1 MSTFRPVR
9 GGKYSFFA
17 QPPTAQPAGQR
28 GTQLAAKP
36 RPTYPTRR
44 GRAPHVCPAVPVVKM
59 TVDDLIVEI
68 SVLFGRHR
76 DIADDQ
82 VLGEREFKVAN
93 RAGLPCKVVSALLW
107 VPSLG
112 KCPS

>member
-1 MSTFRPVR
+1 
-9 GGKYSFFA
+9 
-17 QPPTAQPAGQR
+17 
-28 GTQLAAKP
+28 
-36 RPTYPTRR
+36 
-44 GRAPHVCPAVPVVKM
+44 M

-93 RAGLPCKVVSALLW
+93 RAGLPCKVVGALL
-107 VPSLG
+107 
-112 KCPS
+112 

>member
-1 MSTFRPVR
+1 MSLGNSHRH
-9 GGKYSFFA
+9 
-17 QPPTAQPAGQR
+17 PPLTGEIQQKVLRIFG
-28 GTQLAAKP
+28 
-36 RPTYPTRR
+36 

-93 RAGLPCKVVSALLW
+93 RAGLPCKVVGALLQVW
-107 VPSLG
+107 TLG